1 MEQPQ
6 IHTLYNSQHC
16 SQAPDATPM
25 HPRCQTRTRYIRR
38 KLDWES
44 ILSSTSKHL
53 HQGCNYK
60 LCFGGHGRAAALV
73 LSATVTQR
81 LQIHN
86 ITFLSDNQEL
96 VNFFNSGDQSTPPD
110 CRIKHLTQILINS
123 TRQRNTKIYKI
134 RRTQNHIAHTLAKQA
149 FVHSQPHPTSLSL
162 SCSNRDHVIQC
173 PPILEALHNVLK
185 DHVTILTARRCSNMC
200 MFVDKKKKTPPIS
213 REPHTDGFI
222 LI

>member
-1 MEQPQ
+1 
-6 IHTLYNSQHC
+6 
-16 SQAPDATPM
+16 M
-25 HPRCQTRTRYIRR
+25 HPPQNIYI
-38 KLDWES
+38 KPAVTNSVSVVMAE
-44 ILSSTSKHL
+44 
-53 HQGCNYK
+53 
-60 LCFGGHGRAAALV
+60 AAALV
-73 LSATVTQR
+73 LAATVTER

-96 VNFFNSGDQSTPPD
+96 VNFFNSGHQSTPPD
-110 CRIKHLTQILINS
+110 CRINHLTQILINS
-123 TRQRNTKIYKI
+123 TRQRNTRIYKI

-173 PPILEALHNVLK
+173 PPILEALHNVLN

-200 MFVDKKKKTPPIS
+200 MFVDKKKKRTPIS
-213 REPHTDGFI
+213 REPHTDAFI